1 MAYTNETLPK
11 TEFESNIQ
19 RPAMMKIGN
28 KNFVVPL
35 WLEVSSDFD
44 LEKALN
50 DGLIVN
56 TMEYKPVVKEN
67 EWPIEGSTGNLYTV
81 KLLDD
86 SSFSCDCMGFRRA
99 KDGKCK
105 HIKQVIAENC

>member
-19 RPAMMKIGN
+19 RPAMMKIGS
-28 KNFVVPL
+28 KHFVVPL
-35 WLEVSSDFD
+35 WLEVSSEFD